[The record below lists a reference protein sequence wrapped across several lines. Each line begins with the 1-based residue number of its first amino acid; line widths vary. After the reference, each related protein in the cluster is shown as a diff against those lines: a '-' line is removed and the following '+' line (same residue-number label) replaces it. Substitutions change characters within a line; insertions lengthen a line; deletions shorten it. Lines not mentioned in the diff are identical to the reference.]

1 MHLPNLFRTTAF
13 RVALLYAGLFG
24 FSGFAALGFIYWTT
38 TSYLEEQTDTVIRS
52 EMNALRETYQIHGLN
67 SLQRT
72 VAERAAAGGEDTDHI
87 YLLANPGYTLLA
99 GNLPAW
105 PEDLRR
111 GAGWARLTLTE
122 RDKEARDEHDVREAR
137 ALSVTLPGGAHLLV
151 GRDLR
156 EREELREHTL
166 STLFWALGVILA
178 LALAGGLILS
188 RGVLRRIERINHTS
202 RAIMAGHLEQRMPL
216 SGSGDEFDQLAQNL
230 NLMLD
235 QIERLMNG
243 LREVTDNI
251 AHDLRSP
258 LTRLK
263 SRLESGL
270 RETFDGA
277 RYRATLEQT
286 LSEVDGVLATFNAL
300 LRIAQ
305 AEAGAHRSDWVP
317 LDLGELARDVAE
329 LYQPAIE
336 EQGDT
341 LTTHIGEGLVLHGSR
356 ELVAQALANLLDN
369 AIKYTPRGSRI
380 ELGATRADGAIE
392 LSVSD
397 NGPGIP
403 AAARERV
410 LERFVRL
417 DASRHQPGSGLGLS
431 LVRAVANLHHAALE
445 LSDHHPGLKV
455 TLRFPLL
462 RSHQAKH
469 VTLNR

>member
-1 MHLPNLFRTTAF
+1 MINIFRTTAF
-13 RVALLYAGLFG
+13 RVALLYAALFG

-38 TSYLEEQTDTVIRS
+38 TTYLEDQTDTIIRA
-52 EMNALRETYQIHGLN
+52 EMSVLQHTVLSDLR
-67 SLQRT
+67 RT
-72 VAERAAAGGEDTDHI
+72 VTERSAAGEDTDRI
-87 YLLANPGYTLLA
+87 YLLANPDYTPLA

-111 GAGWARLTLTE
+111 GEGWARLTLTE
-122 RDKEARDEHDVREAR
+122 RGDEHDMREAR
-137 ALSVTLPGGAHLLV
+137 VLSVTLPGGTHLLI
-151 GRDLR
+151 GRDLH

-166 STLFWALGVILA
+166 NTLFWALGVMLV
-178 LALAGGLILS
+178 LALAGGLVLS
-188 RGVLRRIERINHTS
+188 RGVLRRIDRINHTS

-216 SGSGDEFDQLAQNL
+216 NGSGDEFDQLAQNL

-235 QIERLMNG
+235 QIEHLMNG
-243 LREVTDNI
+243 LREVSDNI

-263 SRLESGL
+263 SRLESAL
-270 RETFDGA
+270 RETSNSA
-277 RYRATLEQT
+277 RYCTAMEQT

-305 AEAGAHRSDWVP
+305 AEAGAHRSDWTP
-317 LDLGELARDVAE
+317 IDLGAIARDVAE
-329 LYQPAIE
+329 LYQPAVE

-341 LTTHIGEGLVLHGSR
+341 LTTHIAAGLMLHGSR

-380 ELGATRADGAIE
+380 ELGATRVADAIE

-403 AAARERV
+403 AAAREHV

-417 DASRHQPGSGLGLS
+417 DASRNQPGSGLGLS
-431 LVRAVANLHHAALE
+431 LVRAVANLHHATLE
-445 LSDHHPGLKV
+445 LSDHHLGLKV
-455 TLRFPLL
+455 TLRFPV
-462 RSHQAKH
+462 Q
-469 VTLNR
+469 

>member
-1 MHLPNLFRTTAF
+1 MRLPNLFRTSAF
-13 RVALLYAGLFG
+13 RVALLYAALFG

-38 TSYLEEQTDTVIRS
+38 TSYLEDQTDTVIRS
-52 EMNALRETYQIHGLN
+52 EMNALHETYQRQGLS

-72 VAERAAAGGEDTDHI
+72 VGERAAAGGEDTDHI
-87 YLLANPGYTLLA
+87 YLLADAGYALLA

-111 GAGWARLTLTE
+111 SEGWARLTLTE
-122 RDKEARDEHDVREAR
+122 HGNESDEHDVREAR
-137 ALSVTLPGGAHLLV
+137 VLSVTLPDGAHLLV

-178 LALAGGLILS
+178 LALAGGLVLS

-270 RETFDGA
+270 RETLDGA
-277 RYRATLEQT
+277 RYRATMEQT

-305 AEAGAHRSDWVP
+305 TEAGAHRSDWVP
-317 LDLGELARDVAE
+317 LDLGTIARDVAE

-341 LTTHIGEGLVLHGSR
+341 LTTHIDAGLVLHGSR

-380 ELGATRADGAIE
+380 ELGATRSDGAIE

-403 AAARERV
+403 IEARERV

-417 DASRHQPGSGLGLS
+417 DVSRHQPGSGLGLS

-445 LSDHHPGLKV
+445 LSDNHPGLKV
-455 TLRFPLL
+455 TLRFPV
-462 RSHQAKH
+462 Q
-469 VTLNR
+469 

>member
-1 MHLPNLFRTTAF
+1 MHLPNLFRTSAF
-13 RVALLYAGLFG
+13 RVALLYAALFG

-38 TSYLEEQTDTVIRS
+38 TSYLEDQTDTVIRS
-52 EMNALRETYQIHGLN
+52 EMNALRHAGVSDLR
-67 SLQRT
+67 RT
-72 VAERAAAGGEDTDHI
+72 ITERSAAGEDTDHI
-87 YLLANPGYTLLA
+87 YLLADPDYTVLA

-105 PEDLRR
+105 PEGLRR
-111 GAGWARLTLTE
+111 ADGWLRLTLAE
-122 RDKEARDEHDVREAR
+122 RDKDADEHDMREAR
-137 ALSVTLPGGAHLLV
+137 VLSATLPGGTHLLV

-178 LALAGGLILS
+178 LALAGGLVLS

-243 LREVTDNI
+243 LREVSDNI

-263 SRLESGL
+263 SRLESAL
-270 RETFDGA
+270 RETSDST
-277 RYRATLEQT
+277 RYRATMEQT
-286 LSEVDGVLATFNAL
+286 LGEIDGVLATFNAL

-305 AEAGAHRSDWVP
+305 AEAGAHRSDWTS
-317 LDLGELARDVAE
+317 LDLGVIARDVAE

-336 EQGDT
+336 EHGHT
-341 LTTHIGEGLVLHGSR
+341 LTTHIDEGLMLHGSR

-380 ELGATRADGAIE
+380 ELGATRVGGAIE

-455 TLRFPLL
+455 TLRF
-462 RSHQAKH
+462 RVQ
-469 VTLNR
+469 

>member
-1 MHLPNLFRTTAF
+1 MINLFRTSAF
-13 RVALLYAGLFG
+13 RVALLYAALFG

-38 TSYLEEQTDTVIRS
+38 TSYLEDQTDTVIRS
-52 EMNALRETYQIHGLN
+52 EMNALRETYQIQGLS

-72 VAERAAAGGEDTDHI
+72 IGERAAAGGEDTDHI
-87 YLLANPGYTLLA
+87 YLLADTGYTLLA

-122 RDKEARDEHDVREAR
+122 RDIEAGDATRLYDGDVREAR
-137 ALSVTLPGGAHLLV
+137 VLSVTLPGGTHLLV

-166 STLFWALGVILA
+166 STLFWALGVILV
-178 LALAGGLILS
+178 LALAGGLVLS

-270 RETFDGA
+270 RETLDGA
-277 RYRATLEQT
+277 RYRATMEQT

-305 AEAGAHRSDWVP
+305 TEAGAHRSDWVP
-317 LDLGELARDVAE
+317 LDLGTIARDVAE

-341 LTTHIGEGLVLHGSR
+341 LTTHIDAGLVLHGSR

-455 TLRFPLL
+455 TLRFPVL
-462 RSHQAKH
+462 RSH
-469 VTLNR
+469 